1 MARELVVPWS
11 SARMKGMAGIVLPPE
26 GRTQSAKGVRVDA
39 HNSHA
44 PRCPTHEVNDEK
56 DHKQRQQNV
65 DRADGY
71 VESEKADQ
79 PCDEEQ
85 ERDCQPH
92 TKSLQRRSIELLCLG
107 RMAKEIEGLLGS
119 AACSG
124 KRADPCTS
132 YGPEATPARSAGVA
146 SSTVARFK
154 RRFLIRAATARLPTR
169 SGGPHRA
176 ARRLCRPPRPCR
188 GGRLPIR
195 RRASRSVR

>member
-132 YGPEATPARSAGVA
+132 HPDLRQHWRGLQMLLGE
-146 SSTVARFK
+146 VARVVLSQQRLDDF
-154 RRFLIRAATARLPTR
+154 RRGVE
-169 SGGPHRA
+169 GGVE
-176 ARRLCRPPRPCR
+176 LR
-188 GGRLPIR
+188 GVF
-195 RRASRSVR
+195 AVRFGH